1 LFGNGDVQSLSE
13 MVRRVNETAVDG
25 VLVGRAA
32 LGAPW
37 FFREKE
43 QARRRAHTVQ
53 PSEAEPWTPSLGER
67 FEIVLAHARL
77 FDAHC
82 GRGQFR
88 RMRKH
93 LGWYC
98 KGFPY
103 AAALRAR
110 MFHVSSVAEV
120 EAVIA
125 DYQEGRLMHGRPA
138 EDPSA
143 DESETAH
150 LASRCG

>member
-1 LFGNGDVQSLSE
+1 
-13 MVRRVNETAVDG
+13 
-25 VLVGRAA
+25 LVGRAA

-43 QARRRAHTVQ
+43 DARRRAHAAQ
-53 PSEAEPWTPSLGER
+53 PWAAEPWAPSLADR
-67 FEIVLAHARL
+67 FERLLAHARL
-77 FDAHC
+77 FDAQC
-82 GRGQFR
+82 GPQQFR

-98 KGFPY
+98 KGFPH

-110 MFHVSSVAEV
+110 MFGVTSVAEV

-125 DYQEGRLMHGRPA
+125 GYHTGRLLDDGRPD
-138 EDPSA
+138 DPSA
-143 DESETAH
+143 NESETTH

>member
-1 LFGNGDVQSLSE
+1 

-53 PSEAEPWTPSLGER
+53 LSEAEPWTPSLGER

-82 GRGQFR
+82 GPGQFR